1 MQTIRLQCGL
11 LRVSYSLTSP
21 AGLLMVCYQ
30 LSDWVCAN
38 RDGWRAEMQWGS
50 SEGGGQG
57 RGGRGGGLYHLLLVH
72 HLLLQLL
79 HQLRLLVNLIVLDE
93 REDGEEE
100 RGREK

>member
-1 MQTIRLQCGL
+1 MAGGL
-11 LRVSYSLTSP
+11 R
-21 AGLLMVCYQ
+21 
-30 LSDWVCAN
+30 
-38 RDGWRAEMQWGS
+38 S
-50 SEGGGQG
+50 SGGVQRGEG
-57 RGGRGGGLYHLLLVH
+57 RGEEGGGGLYHLLLVH

>member
-1 MQTIRLQCGL
+1 MG
-11 LRVSYSLTSP
+11 
-21 AGLLMVCYQ
+21 
-30 LSDWVCAN
+30 
-38 RDGWRAEMQWGS
+38 EF
-50 SEGGGQG
+50 
-57 RGGRGGGLYHLLLVH
+57 RGGRAGERKGGGGLYHLLLVH

>member
-38 RDGWRAEMQWGS
+38 GKGWRAEKQWGS

-57 RGGRGGGLYHLLLVH
+57 RGRGGGLYHLLLVH

>member
-1 MQTIRLQCGL
+1 MAGGL
-11 LRVSYSLTSP
+11 R
-21 AGLLMVCYQ
+21 
-30 LSDWVCAN
+30 
-38 RDGWRAEMQWGS
+38 S
-50 SEGGGQG
+50 SGGVQRGEGREEEG
-57 RGGRGGGLYHLLLVH
+57 GGGLYHLLLVH